1 MLIKYLYL
9 KPWFVGPSGFIGQ
22 IHLTATN
29 LLQFLLTLTRDQ
41 LCINPGMESYR
52 ICQGWSYTP
61 LGSPHVAGASKK
73 NTCSLQCI
81 ILLHYLLPQSRTQH
95 CDGFPGRPCIES
107 EKESITLLSHHPECS
122 HLLLS

>member
-41 LCINPGMESYR
+41 LCINSVMESYR

-73 NTCSLQCI
+73 T
-81 ILLHYLLPQSRTQH
+81 RV
-95 CDGFPGRPCIES
+95 PCNA
-107 EKESITLLSHHPECS
+107 
-122 HLLLS
+122 